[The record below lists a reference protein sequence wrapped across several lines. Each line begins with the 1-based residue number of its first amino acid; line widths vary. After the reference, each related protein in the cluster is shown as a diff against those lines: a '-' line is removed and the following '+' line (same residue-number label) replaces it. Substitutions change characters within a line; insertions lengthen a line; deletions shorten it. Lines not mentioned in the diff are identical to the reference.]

1 MLARVKRYY
10 MFAKQTKDTVFDFTT
25 PYVRL
30 LFFISLGWQTLRT
43 SLSTKRAKQ
52 CFGMMKKCMA
62 ILYFC
67 KLGSCLL
74 IICDDHCIVWLYKC
88 IHSHD

>member
-30 LFFISLGWQTLRT
+30 FVFYFFGLANITYFSLNQKSKTMLWNDEKMHG
-43 SLSTKRAKQ
+43 
-52 CFGMMKKCMA
+52 
-62 ILYFC
+62 
-67 KLGSCLL
+67 
-74 IICDDHCIVWLYKC
+74 H
-88 IHSHD
+88 